1 MKAGVYLLGLFI
13 ETSEETRKGGDV
25 VNYVTITT
33 GGRKGAISI
42 KYLATPENKAFFG
55 DCELGQEV
63 FLKVSPSGFKDSVY
77 WTLEEIVSLGREV
90 A

>member
-13 ETSEETRKGGDV
+13 EISEEQRRDGNV

-33 GGRKGAISI
+33 GGRKGAISVR
-42 KYLATPENKAFFG
+42 YVPTPDKQAFFA

-63 FLKVSPSGFKDSVY
+63 FLKVAPSGFKDSVY
-77 WTLEEIVSLGREV
+77 WSLEEIVPLNREAV
-90 A
+90 